1 MRCAQ
6 CDSTRFDV
14 DRTHRDT
21 AETILRQRKCSNCG
35 YKTFTLEVELPP
47 DAAKH
52 SRGKDKMKRLPGF
65 LRIHF
70 S

>member
-1 MRCAQ
+1 MRCAK
-6 CDSTRFDV
+6 CDSIRFDV

-21 AETILRQRKCSNCG
+21 AETILRQRKCSDCG

-47 DAAKH
+47 DAARH
-52 SRGKDKMKRLPGF
+52 GRGQDKMKRLPGF